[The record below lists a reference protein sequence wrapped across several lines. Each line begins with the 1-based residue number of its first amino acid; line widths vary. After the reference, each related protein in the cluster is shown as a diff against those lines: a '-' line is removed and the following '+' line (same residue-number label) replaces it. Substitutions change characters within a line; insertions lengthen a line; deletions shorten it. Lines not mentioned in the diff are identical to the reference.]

1 MLYRIHLAM
10 HGIRTHSFSG
20 KRHWLHRL
28 L

>member
-20 KRHWLHRL
+20 KRHWLHR
-28 L
+28 